1 MENLGIKTKV
11 QTSPPVTSVTDLV
24 PNENKSELMDRFF
37 SSQKVDEEVR
47 SEKSEPPSRPSTAVE
62 EVSSSEAEA
71 SSAGPSRVQTPAAP
85 KETVEDILAS
95 LPPID
100 TEAILAEIEK
110 EVAEEDEEVEGL
122 IPAYKP
128 HKEITSNLIDDLNN
142 GQLDYIGGIRDH
154 SGEFKEWHEMAS
166 VESKDGELLHIL
178 PYSVID

>member
-1 MENLGIKTKV
+1 MGTKV

-24 PNENKSELMDRFF
+24 PNEN
-37 SSQKVDEEVR
+37 
-47 SEKSEPPSRPSTAVE
+47 KSEPPSRPSTAVE

-100 TEAILAEIEK
+100 TEAILAEIE
-110 EVAEEDEEVEGL
+110 EEEEVEGL

-128 HKEITSNLIDDLNN
+128 HKEITSNMIDDLNN
-142 GQLDYIGGIRDH
+142 GQLDYIGGISDH